1 MKEQRQ
7 GIPSNPVFRGFNTA
21 RTRYVIAYGG
31 AGSGKSINV
40 QQLLIA
46 RLSDPRNAGM
56 NLLVI
61 RKDLDSHRESTRAGL
76 IKAIRTMF
84 GDRASDVWTWSDS
97 DSGALTLRC
106 RETGNSII
114 FRGMLNDKQREKL
127 KSIDV
132 ENGKIVLVWIEEATA
147 LMPSDFDVLDDRLRG
162 ELPNGWKFQI
172 YMTFNPVSATHWIKR
187 RFFDVAR
194 DDTYICHS
202 TYKDNRFLD
211 ADYIAKV
218 ERDRE
223 TNPEHY
229 QIYGAGEW
237 GEKGGLI
244 LTNFRVE
251 KVEQDITKY
260 DAIALGQDFGFN
272 HANAILLLGWKD
284 GEVFVIREYY
294 QHDKTTPEIIADVE
308 SSGIFADAKK
318 ARAWMICDAAEPDR
332 IKEWQRAGW
341 RARPVDKGKGKA
353 TGAAI
358 DWLKARRL
366 HIDAGAENTAAEAG
380 EWAWQRDKTT
390 GLYTDEPVPIN
401 DDAMAALRY
410 GTEPFRIAS
419 SRKRSKT
426 RGQT

>member
-1 MKEQRQ
+1 MKVERQ
-7 GIPSNPVFRGFNTA
+7 GIPSNPVFKGFNTS
-21 RTRYVIAYGG
+21 RKRYVIAYGG

-46 RLSDPRNAGM
+46 RLSDPSNAGM

-61 RKDLDSHRESTRAGL
+61 RKDLDSHRQSTRAGL
-76 IKAIRTMF
+76 IKAIRTIY
-84 GDRASDVWTWSDS
+84 GDNARQVWEWSES
-97 DSGALTLRC
+97 GSGALDLRC
-106 RETGNSII
+106 KTNGNMIV
-114 FRGMLNDKQREKL
+114 FRGVKDESQREKL

-132 ENGKIVLVWIEEATA
+132 PNGKIVLVWVEEATA
-147 LMPSDFDVLDDRLRG
+147 LMPYDFDIIDDRLRG
-162 ELPNGWKFQI
+162 ELPNGWQFQI
-172 YMTFNPVSATHWIKR
+172 YLTFNPVSATHWIKR

-194 DDTYICHS
+194 DDVYICHS

-211 ADYIAKV
+211 EGYKAKM

-223 TNPEHY
+223 LNPEHY

-244 LTNFRVE
+244 LTNFITEPVS
-251 KVEQDITKY
+251 QDLEHY

-284 GEVFVIREYY
+284 GDVYVIREHYK
-294 QHDKTTPEIIADVE
+294 HDMTTQELIKDVE
-308 SSGIFADAKK
+308 SSGLFADAKK
-318 ARAWMICDAAEPDR
+318 ARAFMICDAAEPDR

-353 TGAAI
+353 TSAAI

-366 HIDAGAENTAAEAG
+366 HIDINATNTAAEAG
-380 EWAWQRDKTT
+380 EWAWQRDRVT

-419 SRKRSKT
+419 SRRRPPKN
-426 RGQT
+426 

>member
-1 MKEQRQ
+1 MMQAKRR
-7 GIPSNPVFRGFNTA
+7 GVPCNPCFKGFNVS
-21 RTRYVIAYGG
+21 RKRYVIAYGG

-46 RLSDPRNAGM
+46 RLSDPGNAGL

-61 RKDLDSHRESTRAGL
+61 RKDLDSHRDSTRAGL
-76 IKAIRTMF
+76 IKAIRTIF
-84 GDRASDVWTWSDS
+84 GDDAREVWDWSES
-97 DSGALTLRC
+97 RSGALELRC
-106 RETGNSII
+106 RRNGNMIV
-114 FRGMLNDKQREKL
+114 FRGMLNDTQREKL

-147 LMPSDFDVLDDRLRG
+147 LMPHDFDVLDDRLRG
-162 ELPNGWKFQI
+162 ELPNGWVFQI

-187 RFFDVAR
+187 RFFDVER
-194 DDTYICHS
+194 EDTYICHS

-211 ADYIAKV
+211 EGYVRKMEA
-218 ERDRE
+218 DRE
-223 TNPEHY
+223 ANPEHY

-251 KVEQDITKY
+251 KVDQDITHY
-260 DAIALGQDFGFN
+260 DSVALGQDFGFN

-284 GEVFVIREYY
+284 GEVYVIREHYVTG
-294 QHDKTTPEIIADVE
+294 KTTPEIIADVE
-308 SSGIFADAKK
+308 RSGIFADAKK
-318 ARAWMICDAAEPDR
+318 AKAWMICDAAEPDR
-332 IKEWQRAGW
+332 IKEWARAGW

-353 TGAAI
+353 TSAAI
-358 DWLKARRL
+358 DWLKARRI
-366 HIDAGAENTAAEAG
+366 HIDASCENTAAEAG
-380 EWAWQRDKTT
+380 EWAWQRDRTT

-419 SRKRSKT
+419 SRPKRRFT
-426 RGQT
+426 G